1 VATSHLCRF
10 CFTSGEECVSQF
22 TGNGDNPL
30 PESQILDCLAPKG
43 ELIILIFVYKVEVV
57 MRFSNEEKMKDLPE
71 MNNFFFDDTYT
82 LNRKRI
88 LV

>member
-1 VATSHLCRF
+1 
-10 CFTSGEECVSQF
+10 
-22 TGNGDNPL
+22 
-30 PESQILDCLAPKG
+30 
-43 ELIILIFVYKVEVV
+43 